1 MTTTLDAEAA
11 RFLAQLRLAVSPTT
25 YARKKNELEG
35 FLRHYIPERRHY
47 TAVTKSDIEH
57 YLLAVPRT
65 KARRQQIT
73 CTLRDFYRFLG
84 FNPAANPAADI
95 TFLPAKE
102 QRLPHVPGK
111 AAVKRSIAGLAADGT
126 EMALRNRL
134 MAELAYGSGLR
145 RAELRKLDIEDI
157 DLEDSVAHVA
167 GKGGKDRTVPLTATA
182 IAVLREYLAVRRAY
196 RGPLLA
202 SCRGGRLG
210 VQGVYDVLRHKAGI
224 RPHLMRHAC
233 ATHMLKNGCN
243 LRIIQELLGHS
254 RLTTVQ
260 FYTHVDK
267 DDLRA
272 VIRRMH
278 PRESNRS
285 LT

>member
-1 MTTTLDAEAA
+1 MTTTLDTDAA
-11 RFLAQLRLAVSPTT
+11 RFLAQVRLAVTPTT
-25 YARKKNELEG
+25 YVRKRNELEG
-35 FLRHYIPERRHY
+35 FLRHCIAKRKHY
-47 TAVTKSDIEH
+47 TAATKDDIER
-57 YLLAVPRT
+57 YLLARPRT
-65 KARRQQIT
+65 RARRLQIT

-84 FNPAANPAADI
+84 FEPPANPAADI
-95 TFLPAKE
+95 TFLPAKV

-111 AAVKRSIAGLAADGT
+111 AAVKRSIAGLTADGT

-157 DLEDSVAHVA
+157 DLEESVAHVA

-182 IAVLREYLAVRRAY
+182 VAILREYLALRRAH
-196 RGPLLA
+196 RGPLLVA
-202 SCRGGRLG
+202 ATGRRLSLQRTYE
-210 VQGVYDVLRHKAGI
+210 VFRDKAGI

-254 RLTTVQ
+254 RLTTAQ
-260 FYTHVDK
+260 IYTHIEK
-267 DDLRA
+267 NDLRA
-272 VIRRMH
+272 VIDRMH
-278 PRESNRS
+278 PRKSNRF